1 VTFTARPGSYDA
13 PWPYRGS
20 RSMPV
25 ATPVSWTAKQ
35 GASFIGAAVCP
46 YLGKTEAAAWA
57 ADDAALSR
65 PLPAMT
71 RTATRQPPE
80 FFSLGETAGFFG
92 VYRAAIA
99 TGAALLISIIG
110 WLLVR
115 QRPYIAVTVALVLIA
130 SIAVAARGRLRP
142 VSGNFDYIMQLPIAP
157 GITQRLTERL
167 VYGPTP
173 LVGPVD
179 HSDVARTSLTGD
191 YGAREDAEVR
201 TSDTPPSMGLMS
213 RGRDW
218 DGVARWTYRREIDHS
233 FKTPTRLAVA
243 MFRDFH
249 RPMVFWSLEPPT
261 SGDFEIEGNLKKEPD
276 GRMSCVFSLP
286 PGSISRNQVAVIN
299 LSSSMAGSSV
309 EISWDSGTTKLMPT
323 KKDIY
328 STPSCVIPPAAL
340 HEIAARGGIVD
351 VKIVPKEPVVQPFL
365 RTWIKVQEKKS

>member
-1 VTFTARPGSYDA
+1 
-13 PWPYRGS
+13 
-20 RSMPV
+20 
-25 ATPVSWTAKQ
+25 
-35 GASFIGAAVCP
+35 
-46 YLGKTEAAAWA
+46 
-57 ADDAALSR
+57 
-65 PLPAMT
+65 
-71 RTATRQPPE
+71 
-80 FFSLGETAGFFG
+80 
-92 VYRAAIA
+92 
-99 TGAALLISIIG
+99 
-110 WLLVR
+110 
-115 QRPYIAVTVALVLIA
+115 
-130 SIAVAARGRLRP
+130 
-142 VSGNFDYIMQLPIAP
+142 
-157 GITQRLTERL
+157 
-167 VYGPTP
+167 
-173 LVGPVD
+173 
-179 HSDVARTSLTGD
+179 
-191 YGAREDAEVR
+191 
-201 TSDTPPSMGLMS
+201 
-213 RGRDW
+213 
-218 DGVARWTYRREIDHS
+218 
-233 FKTPTRLAVA
+233 